1 MKFGQLI
8 ERSMRNIFFLEKSYT
23 KCGADTVP
31 RPFSKKS
38 KLGISLDQYSKVSCS
53 LLFMI
58 YQVED
63 YQKILKLRC
72 RPLAFT
78 CFFFKTK
85 GLELESL
92 PHFLYD
98 SLKKNI
104 SYILYIYYLIYFL
117 YFLYKNICY
126 ILLPGQ
132 I

>member
-1 MKFGQLI
+1 MQFAFYDIPSWGLSENI
-8 ERSMRNIFFLEKSYT
+8 ET
-23 KCGADTVP
+23 KVQT
-31 RPFSKKS
+31 
-38 KLGISLDQYSKVSCS
+38 
-53 LLFMI
+53 
-58 YQVED
+58 
-63 YQKILKLRC
+63 
-72 RPLAFT
+72 T
-78 CFFFKTK
+78 CFYLFFFKTK

-126 ILLPGQ
+126 ILLPDQ